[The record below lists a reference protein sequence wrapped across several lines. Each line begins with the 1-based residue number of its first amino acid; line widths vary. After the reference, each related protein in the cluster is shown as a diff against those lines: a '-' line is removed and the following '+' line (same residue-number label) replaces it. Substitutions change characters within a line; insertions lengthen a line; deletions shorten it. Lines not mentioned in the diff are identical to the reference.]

1 MESQTN
7 LTSKERALLASS
19 GELPDECADPT
30 IQKDL
35 DKLSQLLQEIEAPQL
50 PRQFREQLLSEL
62 DVSKPWPPKLWIT
75 RVARFAVAA
84 GIAFVIFIFATKNSA
99 IPRAEI
105 TDSKPALNDH
115 PDQKASRKS
124 NASRYSLFTRSSQPE
139 VWEKPQTL
147 LKHLKRIPKRVLFR

>member
-1 MESQTN
+1 MESETN

-19 GELPDECADPT
+19 GELPDEYADPK

-62 DVSKPWPPKLWIT
+62 DVSKPWRPKLWIT
-75 RVARFAVAA
+75 RVAVAA

-99 IPRAEI
+99 IPRPEI
-105 TDSKPALNDH
+105 TDSKPALDDH
-115 PDQKASRKS
+115 SDQKASRKS
-124 NASRYSLFTRSSQPE
+124 YASRYSLFTRSSQPE

-147 LKHLKRIPKRVLFR
+147 LKDLKRIPKRVLLR